1 VLFLLT
7 EVSRIFRFLHSEAP
21 LQVFTFHLVA
31 VGARLAKA
39 GEVSLVDLFSVD
51 NGGDDFSEAGIA
63 KRGAD
68 ILRTPRDFGVL
79 FPFLTAFD
87 TFDAQPV
94 HLSALPFQ

>member
-1 VLFLLT
+1 MLFLLT

-31 VGARLAKA
+31 VGARLAKT
-39 GEVSLVDLFSVD
+39 GEISLVDLFSVD

-94 HLSALPFQ
+94 HPSALPFQ